1 MIRLKRPIFGVCVLF
16 VSSTDTDT
24 NMDIKDASNIVCVLF
39 LLVITTGFY
48 GQCSQKIVRVI
59 SDVTSRRRNR
69 KVAEREKGE

>member
-1 MIRLKRPIFGVCVLF
+1 MCVCVRVCF
-16 VSSTDTDT
+16 VCSSTDTDT

-39 LLVITTGFY
+39 LLVITGFY

-69 KVAEREKGE
+69 RVAEREKEE